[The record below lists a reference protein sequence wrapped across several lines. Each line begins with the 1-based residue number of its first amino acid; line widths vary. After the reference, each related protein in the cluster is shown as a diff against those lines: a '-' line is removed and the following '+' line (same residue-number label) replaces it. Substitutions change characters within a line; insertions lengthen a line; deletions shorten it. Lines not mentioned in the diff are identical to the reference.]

1 MEKKK
6 KKSIVV
12 VLTLK
17 ITSIV
22 NGVQDKQ
29 KELKD
34 SKSRCIM
41 YVKLLAFFFKIVNMQ
56 IV

>member
-1 MEKKK
+1 MEKK

-17 ITSIV
+17 ITYIV

-41 YVKLLAFFFKIVNMQ
+41 YVNILVFS
-56 IV
+56 